1 MAELSLPILPEFL
14 FRYRPLTG
22 PDDEVYGPG
31 TVFDREL
38 KAIMEP
44 YLWCADFKNLNDPME
59 GLFDPTRRL
68 KKHSRW
74 QTVVDAIIEGKS
86 GIGIASFSD
95 TKHNELMWTHYA
107 GRSSGICVEYRPLK
121 LMASLPR
128 EARLVRVAYDDKPAF
143 ISIGDMSNIPSAIR
157 KILSQKKFNWAY
169 EREWRLLSS
178 LGPTEIKEK
187 AAVKRIYLGTRIT
200 EVHKSR
206 LRNMLAGTGIG
217 IFEMRVNGYGYTH
230 HQITNPTSPK

>member
-31 TVFDREL
+31 TVFDREV

-74 QTVVDAIIEGKS
+74 QTVVDEIIAGKS
-86 GIGIASFSD
+86 GIGVASFSD

-121 LMASLPR
+121 LVASLPR
-128 EARLVRVAYDDKPAF
+128 ETRLVRVAYDDKPAF
-143 ISIGDMSNIPSAIR
+143 VSVADMDNIPSAIQ
-157 KILSQKKFNWAY
+157 KVLSQKKFNWAY
-169 EREWRLLSS
+169 EREWRLLS
-178 LGPTEIKEK
+178 LVGATKVNEK
-187 AAVKRIYLGTRIT
+187 TAIKRIYLGTRIT
-200 EVHKSR
+200 DEHRSK
-206 LRNMLAGTGIG
+206 LREAVAGSHIE
-217 IFEMRVNGYGYTH
+217 IYEMRVNGYRYTH
-230 HQITNPTSPK
+230 HKIKTLTSPK